1 MNHEGEL
8 VSWIQEARGK
18 MAGIAINAA
27 AYTHTSVALLDA
39 LSLSS
44 YSHRDSTFERLRPR
58 QLPAS
63 FLHLSCCEWCYLR
76 PWQSRLYLGARRTKT
91 NHRQQRG
98 ITKLK
103 VDSDLIRELAAI
115 LDETGLTEIEV
126 SDNGQGLR
134 VSRAGTAA
142 PAVTVAAAPAVP
154 AAADAAPL
162 PATVDTDAV
171 TSPMVGTVYLAP
183 QPGDPPFVQPGDTV
197 AQGQTLVIIEAMK
210 VMNPIQAPRAGTVKA
225 IMVDDAQPVEFG
237 DPLVVLV

>member
-1 MNHEGEL
+1 M
-8 VSWIQEARGK
+8 
-18 MAGIAINAA
+18 
-27 AYTHTSVALLDA
+27 
-39 LSLSS
+39 
-44 YSHRDSTFERLRPR
+44 
-58 QLPAS
+58 
-63 FLHLSCCEWCYLR
+63 
-76 PWQSRLYLGARRTKT
+76 
-91 NHRQQRG
+91 
-98 ITKLK
+98 TKLK

-142 PAVTVAAAPAVP
+142 PAVTVAAAPA
-154 AAADAAPL
+154 AAADAAPP
-162 PATVDTDAV
+162 PAAVDADAV

-183 QPGDPPFVQPGDTV
+183 QPGDQPFVQPGDTV

>member
-1 MNHEGEL
+1 M
-8 VSWIQEARGK
+8 
-18 MAGIAINAA
+18 
-27 AYTHTSVALLDA
+27 
-39 LSLSS
+39 
-44 YSHRDSTFERLRPR
+44 
-58 QLPAS
+58 
-63 FLHLSCCEWCYLR
+63 
-76 PWQSRLYLGARRTKT
+76 
-91 NHRQQRG
+91 
-98 ITKLK
+98 K

-115 LDETGLTEIEV
+115 LDEAGLTEIEV

-142 PAVTVAAAPAVP
+142 PAVTVAAAPA

-162 PATVDTDAV
+162 PAAVDADAV

>member
-1 MNHEGEL
+1 M
-8 VSWIQEARGK
+8 
-18 MAGIAINAA
+18 
-27 AYTHTSVALLDA
+27 
-39 LSLSS
+39 
-44 YSHRDSTFERLRPR
+44 
-58 QLPAS
+58 
-63 FLHLSCCEWCYLR
+63 
-76 PWQSRLYLGARRTKT
+76 
-91 NHRQQRG
+91 
-98 ITKLK
+98 K

-142 PAVTVAAAPAVP
+142 PAVTVAAAPA

-162 PATVDTDAV
+162 PAAVDADAV

-237 DPLVVLV
+237 DPLVVLA

>member
-1 MNHEGEL
+1 M
-8 VSWIQEARGK
+8 
-18 MAGIAINAA
+18 
-27 AYTHTSVALLDA
+27 
-39 LSLSS
+39 
-44 YSHRDSTFERLRPR
+44 
-58 QLPAS
+58 
-63 FLHLSCCEWCYLR
+63 
-76 PWQSRLYLGARRTKT
+76 
-91 NHRQQRG
+91 
-98 ITKLK
+98 K

-142 PAVTVAAAPAVP
+142 PAVTVAAAPA

-162 PATVDTDAV
+162 PAAVDADAV

-183 QPGDPPFVQPGDTV
+183 QPRDPPFVQPGDTV

>member
-1 MNHEGEL
+1 M
-8 VSWIQEARGK
+8 
-18 MAGIAINAA
+18 
-27 AYTHTSVALLDA
+27 
-39 LSLSS
+39 
-44 YSHRDSTFERLRPR
+44 
-58 QLPAS
+58 
-63 FLHLSCCEWCYLR
+63 
-76 PWQSRLYLGARRTKT
+76 
-91 NHRQQRG
+91 
-98 ITKLK
+98 TKLK
-103 VDSDLIRELAAI
+103 IDSDLIRELAAI

-142 PAVTVAAAPAVP
+142 PAVTVAAAPA

-162 PATVDTDAV
+162 PAAVDADAV

>member
-1 MNHEGEL
+1 M
-8 VSWIQEARGK
+8 
-18 MAGIAINAA
+18 
-27 AYTHTSVALLDA
+27 
-39 LSLSS
+39 
-44 YSHRDSTFERLRPR
+44 
-58 QLPAS
+58 
-63 FLHLSCCEWCYLR
+63 
-76 PWQSRLYLGARRTKT
+76 
-91 NHRQQRG
+91 
-98 ITKLK
+98 TKLK

-142 PAVTVAAAPAVP
+142 PAVTVAAAPA

-162 PATVDTDAV
+162 PAAVDADAV

-237 DPLVVLV
+237 DPLVVLA

>member
-1 MNHEGEL
+1 M
-8 VSWIQEARGK
+8 
-18 MAGIAINAA
+18 
-27 AYTHTSVALLDA
+27 
-39 LSLSS
+39 
-44 YSHRDSTFERLRPR
+44 
-58 QLPAS
+58 
-63 FLHLSCCEWCYLR
+63 
-76 PWQSRLYLGARRTKT
+76 
-91 NHRQQRG
+91 
-98 ITKLK
+98 K

-142 PAVTVAAAPAVP
+142 PAVTVAAAPA

-162 PATVDTDAV
+162 PAAVDADAV

-197 AQGQTLVIIEAMK
+197 TQGQTLVIIEAMK
-210 VMNPIQAPRAGTVKA
+210 VMNPIQALRAGTVKA